1 MVEQVCWLLASC
13 TQGRKTGSTV
23 LIGDGRGLPKGWG
36 RGVDPGT
43 VGAGANFVS
52 GHVKVQESGH
62 RKCQALRL

>member
-23 LIGDGRGLPKGWG
+23 LIGDGRGLPKGLG

-43 VGAGANFVS
+43 VGAGANLS
-52 GHVKVQESGH
+52 
-62 RKCQALRL
+62 